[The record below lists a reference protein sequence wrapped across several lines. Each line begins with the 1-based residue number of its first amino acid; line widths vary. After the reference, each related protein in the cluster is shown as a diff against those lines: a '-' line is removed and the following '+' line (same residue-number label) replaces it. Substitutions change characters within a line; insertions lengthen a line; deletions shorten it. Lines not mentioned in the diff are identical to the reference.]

1 MDTTITDIAQQVNTQ
16 TVTLATILSTVG
28 FVALAAVR
36 QLAPIVIKRF
46 QTKLE
51 IEDQDEHE
59 KTIKHRQDEQLVDE
73 AKTFLSEA
81 ARDQMTTIKTLAEEC
96 QGELKD
102 MRKVLL
108 EAQVERAELKAKD
121 DIRTE
126 EIERISKDLFDAKAI
141 IMSTKEALD
150 SAQDMRDDLQK
161 ELYQLKSEMDR
172 VRNQVSILESRLYT
186 EQQTGIALE
195 KRLQSAEAELKI
207 KDQLLAESKILNEA
221 LRNDVRDLQNKLKE
235 YMTKTNPTA
244 ESLITQELLKKVEL
258 RPEDVKL

>member
-1 MDTTITDIAQQVNTQ
+1 
-16 TVTLATILSTVG
+16 
-28 FVALAAVR
+28 
-36 QLAPIVIKRF
+36 
-46 QTKLE
+46 
-51 IEDQDEHE
+51 
-59 KTIKHRQDEQLVDE
+59 
-73 AKTFLSEA
+73 
-81 ARDQMTTIKTLAEEC
+81 
-96 QGELKD
+96 
-102 MRKVLL
+102 
-108 EAQVERAELKAKD
+108 
-121 DIRTE
+121 
-126 EIERISKDLFDAKAI
+126 
-141 IMSTKEALD
+141 
-150 SAQDMRDDLQK
+150 MRDDLQK